1 MMLYVPQ
8 HLPCASPM
16 VVVLHGAS
24 QNATRYATGAG
35 WLALADRFG
44 FAVLCPEQ
52 DKRNNA
58 CLAFNW
64 FEPQDITRERG
75 EAASIRQMVETAVA
89 LHALDV
95 NRIFITGLSAGG
107 AMAAVML
114 ATYPEVFVAGAIIAG
129 LAYGAAHSAL
139 EAWSAMYWGSYRAN
153 SDWGDKVRTAAFHRG
168 KWPSI
173 AVWHGEDDTTVRPG
187 AGDDLV
193 NQWLD
198 VHGLD
203 GYSVERRLSPLR
215 SHHLWRSATGKPLV
229 ELHRIAGMAHGTPL
243 STKGRE
249 GLGESGDYL
258 LDVGISSSREITQS
272 WLLDATHGSIKS

>member
-1 MMLYVPQ
+1 MMLYVP
-8 HLPCASPM
+8 
-16 VVVLHGAS
+16 
-24 QNATRYATGAG
+24 R
-35 WLALADRFG
+35 
-44 FAVLCPEQ
+44 
-52 DKRNNA
+52 
-58 CLAFNW
+58 
-64 FEPQDITRERG
+64 
-75 EAASIRQMVETAVA
+75 
-89 LHALDV
+89 
-95 NRIFITGLSAGG
+95 GLSAGG

-173 AVWHGEDDTTVRPG
+173 AVWHGEVDTTVRPG

-193 NQWLD
+193 NQWLN

-258 LDVGISSSREITQS
+258 LDVGISSSREIIQS